1 MAKNIEL
8 LLTENVEGTGIV
20 GDVVK
25 VRKGFARN
33 YLMPRSMATKPSE
46 ELIKSL
52 AGKRAD
58 ALKQIEVQ
66 RSDRKDTISK
76 LDGYQLTL
84 VRSCNDM
91 GILYAA
97 VTQHDLVVALAAA
110 GFTGIKEREV
120 RLGQTIKRVEHYE
133 VSVKFDTE
141 LEAPIKLDVQ
151 ADRPLDLRRSNEPTL
166 APAGGGG
173 PEGAGGA
180 PGVPSE
186 KRAKDRTAKGEKAPK
201 EDAEPKSKAGKF
213 EKRPSPDDAP
223 KVEVSDKP
231 AKGEKKNRK

>member
-66 RSDRKDTISK
+66 RAERKETISK

-84 VRSCNDM
+84 IRSCNDM

-97 VTQHDLVVALAAA
+97 VTQHDIVVALTAA
-110 GFTGIKEREV
+110 GFNGIKEREV
-120 RLGQTIKRVEHYE
+120 RLGQTVKRVEHYE
-133 VSVKFDTE
+133 LSVKFDAE
-141 LEAPIKLDVQ
+141 LEATIKLDVQ
-151 ADRPLDLRRSNEPTL
+151 ADRPLDLRRNEPT
-166 APAGGGG
+166 APAAGEGGA
-173 PEGAGGA
+173 EGAEGA
-180 PGVPSE
+180 VPSE
-186 KRAKDRTAKGEKAPK
+186 KRTKDRTAKAAK
-201 EDAEPKSKAGKF
+201 EDNEPKAKAGTF
-213 EKRPSPDDAP
+213 EKRTPASDAP
-223 KVEVSDKP
+223 KSDAAEKP
-231 AKGEKKNRK
+231 AKGEKKSKK

>member
-66 RSDRKDTISK
+66 RAERKETISK

-84 VRSCNDM
+84 IRSCNDM

-97 VTQHDLVVALAAA
+97 VTQHDIVVALGAA
-110 GFTGIKEREV
+110 GFNGIKEREV

-133 VSVKFDTE
+133 LSVKFDAE
-141 LEAPIKLDVQ
+141 LEASIKLDVQ
-151 ADRPLDLRRSNEPTL
+151 ADRPLDLRRSNEPTP
-166 APAGGGG
+166 APAGEGA
-173 PEGAGGA
+173 PEGGDAA
-180 PGVPSE
+180 AVPSE
-186 KRAKDRTAKGEKAPK
+186 KRTKDRTAKADKAPK
-201 EDAEPKSKAGKF
+201 EDSEPKAKAGKF
-213 EKRPSPDDAP
+213 EKRPDPSDAP
-223 KVEVSDKP
+223 KVE
-231 AKGEKKNRK
+231 AAAGKGEKKSKR